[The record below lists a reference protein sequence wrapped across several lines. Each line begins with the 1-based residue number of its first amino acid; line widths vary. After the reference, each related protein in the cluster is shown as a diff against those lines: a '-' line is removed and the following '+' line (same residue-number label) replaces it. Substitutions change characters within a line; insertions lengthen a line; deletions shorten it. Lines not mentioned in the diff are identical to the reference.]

1 MIPEFDM
8 PAHSH
13 AAIKAMEA
21 RHNKFKVTDAM
32 KAETFRLIDPH
43 DTSEY
48 ISFQWWT
55 DNVMNPC
62 IESTYRFVVKIVETL
77 IELHKGIQPLKTFH
91 FGGDEAPT
99 GAWINST
106 QCKKFL
112 ADNPAYN
119 SVEGMNIMWR
129 LHLRTTFSKTEYT
142 LIRLSQV
149 CPTWHWRS
157 MIDPYWK
164 FIPP

>member
-1 MIPEFDM
+1 M

-21 RHNKFKVTDAM
+21 RHNKFRMTDAM

-48 ISFQWWT
+48 ISLQWWT

-62 IESTYRFVVKIVETL
+62 IESTYRFVVKIVDTL

-119 SVEGMNIMWR
+119 SVEGMNI
-129 LHLRTTFSKTEYT
+129 T
-142 LIRLSQV
+142 
-149 CPTWHWRS
+149 
-157 MIDPYWK
+157 
-164 FIPP
+164 